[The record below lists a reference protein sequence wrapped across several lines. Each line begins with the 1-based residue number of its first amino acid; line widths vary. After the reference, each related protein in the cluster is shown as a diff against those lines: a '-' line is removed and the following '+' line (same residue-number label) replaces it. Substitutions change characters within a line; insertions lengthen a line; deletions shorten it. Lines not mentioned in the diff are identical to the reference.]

1 MNRFF
6 AILSSV
12 AVVTVGIAGWK
23 YFRPALQQDTP
34 MVLGSTAVSG
44 QTHFDAL
51 TIPTEK
57 KIPSLTPNPISLS
70 PTPPTQVPLVT
81 VIDGPGSLVEED
93 IASFTW
99 YVDAPPTTIRTT
111 TIYYGTTSDPGVL
124 VTQAAPD
131 QTQYARALQ
140 DFMDGT
146 YGIPLR
152 FVGSTLI
159 SGSGTYYYRGYARIG
174 DKHYWSAERNF
185 VVTPKPKHDISVSN
199 YPSVVASGENAAFTW
214 DISGPTATIG
224 FTAVVGGKISKSG
237 KLEAIVDLPQ
247 TPYTILT
254 QDFNSGSFAVPLRF
268 IGNARIPNPGVYYFR
283 ALAFIDGKNIWSPE
297 YSFTVQ

>member
-1 MNRFF
+1 MNRFVG
-6 AILSSV
+6 ILSGTALIVS
-12 AVVTVGIAGWK
+12 GIVGWK
-23 YFRPALQQDTP
+23 YYRTAPPPDAP
-34 MVLGSTAVSG
+34 KVLGSTSVSG

-51 TIPTEK
+51 SVPPEN
-57 KIPSLTPNPISLS
+57 KIQTTASPIS
-70 PTPPTQVPLVT
+70 PTPTTVVQVPLVT
-81 VIDGPGSLVEED
+81 VIDGPGALVEGGL
-93 IASFTW
+93 ASFTW

-131 QTQYARALQ
+131 QTRYTRALQ

-146 YGIPLR
+146 YAIPLR

-159 SGSGTYYYRGYARIG
+159 GGPGTYYYRGYARIG
-174 DKHYWSAERNF
+174 EKHYWSAERSF
-185 VVTPKPKHDISVSN
+185 VVTPKPTHDISVSN

-214 DISGPTATIG
+214 DISGPAATIG
-224 FTAVVGGKISKSG
+224 FTAVVGGKTSKSG
-237 KLEAIVDLPQ
+237 KLETTVDLPQ

-254 QDFNSGSFAVPLRF
+254 QDFNSGTFAVPLRF
-268 IGNARIPNPGVYYFR
+268 IGNARITDPGVYYFR

-297 YSFTVQ
+297 YTFTVK